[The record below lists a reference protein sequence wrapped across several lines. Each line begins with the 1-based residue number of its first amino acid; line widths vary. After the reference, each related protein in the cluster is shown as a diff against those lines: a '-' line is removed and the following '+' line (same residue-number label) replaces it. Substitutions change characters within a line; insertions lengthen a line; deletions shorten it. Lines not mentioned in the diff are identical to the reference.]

1 MDYCGEGQRVCWP
14 PSQIIKGPG
23 PPAPPP
29 PSYAYVL
36 VANPMYQISNTKS
49 YSGVMVGRTMVLCNF
64 QLGINKSKAYCVQ
77 NILQNYEVPFCYK
90 SLVL

>member
-29 PSYAYVL
+29 IL
-36 VANPMYQISNTKS
+36 RICISSKS
-49 YSGVMVGRTMVLCNF
+49 NVSDF
-64 QLGINKSKAYCVQ
+64 
-77 NILQNYEVPFCYK
+77 EYK
-90 SLVL
+90 IIFGGDGGSDDGSV